1 MYMLSDN
8 MEKNCLMVGKHCME
22 LSGIVLPLGS
32 SYSLL
37 TTDIA
42 AHDSL
47 CIYPSCVGNI
57 TLSDEEMSQFVLFF
71 SNNKCLHKIGFSES
85 SVLFIAK
92 RRKIKVAVVD
102 AVTQC
107 VCNELGIETINV
119 QSRKTVT
126 PETLRPIV
134 DSKASRLRLFKIA
147 ACL

>member
-1 MYMLSDN
+1 MLSDD

-22 LSGIVLPLGS
+22 ISGIVLSLCP

-47 CIYPSCVGNI
+47 CRYPASVGNI
-57 TLSDEEMSQFVLFF
+57 ALSEEEMSQFVLFF
-71 SNNKCLHKIGFSES
+71 SNNKCLHRIGFSES

-92 RRKIKVAVVD
+92 RHNVKVAVVD
-102 AVTQC
+102 TVTQC

-119 QSRKTVT
+119 QSRKPRS
-126 PETLRPIV
+126 PETVRPAV
-134 DSKASRLRLFKIA
+134 DSNASRLRLFKIA